1 MIAGRPTNL
10 VVGAFQAVLGAIVLV
25 LAALQPPI
33 VIPSAVVAGVVIAFG
48 AVVLL
53 VANQVPTLNP
63 GDTFK
68 TATPPGTPN
77 YVTTVAT
84 PPAADPPPVPVV
96 PAP

>member
-1 MIAGRPTNL
+1 MILGRPTNL

-33 VIPSAVVAGVVIAFG
+33 VIPSAVVAGVVVAFG
-48 AVVLL
+48 AVVLV

-63 GDTFK
+63 GDKFNT
-68 TATPPGTPN
+68 TTPPGTPT

-84 PPAADPPPVPVV
+84 PPAADAPPVPT
-96 PAP
+96 PKP